1 MKIFGV
7 RKLNTVAAHELAASI
22 GSISG
27 FQSHVSLPKD
37 NIKQVETLVTAGNL
51 QPFYIA
57 HYIAGQKI
65 VELGRTLDA
74 ELLSDND
81 FSYSDVPLGFIIKG
95 EVTVT
100 KGGKATKKLS
110 EGDFIGLFETS
121 DWLTTDR
128 KRNIG
133 DWTLMTTADT
143 QIIYF
148 SKVVL
153 RDPVSKNFCDYLI
166 SIARSDQVPQ
176 PITEL
181 PLLDWVASHTTKS
194 RLPNYG
200 IVMYTH
206 ILPNSFPLFR
216 HLAHLVGFGRMYV
229 LEKPYSTVSSVRN
242 DLVKSGCEIVEM
254 KMEPGIPY
262 EFAVRKSADV
272 LWSRVHED
280 QKREGFNKLL
290 LIDDGGDLSLT
301 FPWDKFD
308 GVSVAAV
315 QQTQRG
321 VARLINSKHKI
332 PPTVSVASSGVKK
345 IVESMFIGDSVVEKL
360 QGLGELESKKVGVL
374 GLGSIGKAVKTSLEK
389 LNTTPLFYDP
399 GYTGDDVNARRSI
412 DALFNDSDIV
422 IGTTG
427 TDSLKGV
434 AFERIVGEKTVASAT
449 SADVEFASL
458 LKLALPT
465 QEPFGTR
472 DVQVHDT
479 LKIRVLN
486 GGYPINFDREK
497 NATASEDI
505 VLTRCLMYIGAMQAV
520 NMLASGKRDSNIYY
534 LDTISQQKMLERWSK
549 EKGEHSPVASNE
561 IEGIVGAT
569 ATEGQAKFP
578 GKVWLS

>member
-1 MKIFGV
+1 MKIFGI
-7 RKLNTVAAHELAASI
+7 RKLNTVSSREVTALAD
-22 GSISG
+22 SISIPETAL
-27 FQSHVSLPKD
+27 SLSKN
-37 NIKQVETLVTAGNL
+37 NIEQVKNVFSNDNL
-51 QPFYIA
+51 QSFYVA
-57 HYIAGQKI
+57 SYASGQKI
-65 VELGRTLDA
+65 VELGKSSDP
-74 ELLSDND
+74 ELTSDGEFNY
-81 FSYSDVPLGFIIKG
+81 SYVPLGFIIKG

-100 KGGKATKKLS
+100 KGGKATKKLC

-121 DWLTTDR
+121 DWLITDR
-128 KRNIG
+128 KRSIG
-133 DWTLMTTADT
+133 DWTLTAAGET

-148 SKVVL
+148 GQSVL
-153 RDPVSKNFCDYLI
+153 RNPLCKDFTDYLI
-166 SIARSDQVPQ
+166 NIARSDQVPQ
-176 PITEL
+176 PITDL
-181 PLLDWVASHTTKS
+181 PLLDWVASHTTKN
-194 RLPNYG
+194 RLSDYA

-229 LEKPYSTVSSVRN
+229 LEKPYSSVPSVRN
-242 DLVKSGCEIVEM
+242 DLVKSGCEVVEM
-254 KMEPGIPY
+254 KMEPGVPY

-280 QKREGFNKLL
+280 QKHEGFSKLL

-301 FPWDKFD
+301 FPWEKFE

-321 VARLINSKHKI
+321 VTRLINSHHKI

-345 IVESMFIGDSVVEKL
+345 VVESIFIGDSVVEKL
-360 QGLGELESKKVGVL
+360 HDFGELQSNRVGIL
-374 GLGSIGKAVKTSLEK
+374 GLGSIGKATKLSLEK
-389 LNTTPLFYDP
+389 MNISPLFYDP
-399 GYTGDDVNARRSI
+399 GYTGDDANARRSI
-412 DALFNDSDIV
+412 DSLFNDSDII

-427 TDSLKGV
+427 TDSLKGI

-458 LKLALPT
+458 LKLAPPT

-472 DVQVHDT
+472 EVQVHDD

-486 GGYPINFDREK
+486 GGYPINFDREG

-520 NMLASGKRDSNIYY
+520 NMLESGIRDGKVFS
-534 LDTISQQKMLERWSK
+534 LDQTSQQELLERWIE
-549 EKGEHSPVASNE
+549 EKGEGAPVTRNE
-561 IEGIVGAT
+561 IERIVGTT
-569 ATEGQAKFP
+569 AAEGQTRFS
-578 GKVWLS
+578 GKVWIS